1 MDLDKNNHARWIG
14 KSLTVDILYSRAG
27 IANQI
32 WIENSEGAI
41 LVDCGDG
48 ILRDLLKNK
57 INYGILTAIF
67 ITHGHFDHMGG
78 LHSLLGFLR
87 MIGREDTLV
96 INTPVNCIE
105 VESIVRE
112 FIRMYDLTT
121 EFPIILGYIGD
132 GDARSVAGMNIKA
145 YKMTHHGSIAGAG
158 ITDPLPALGYR
169 ISCGDETIAITG
181 DTGTEKFNKNLIKGA
196 DLAIIESTFR
206 DAKTA
211 DKKMTSKVH
220 LTEKLA
226 REYGKLAKEYILVHK
241 AYR

>member
-1 MDLDKNNHARWIG
+1 MNLDKNNYARWNG

-27 IANQI
+27 IANQV

-41 LVDCGDG
+41 LIDCGDG

-57 INYGILTAIF
+57 INYKKLSAIF

-87 MIGREDTLV
+87 MIGREETLV
-96 INTPVNCIE
+96 IYAPSDCIE
-105 VESIVRE
+105 VESMVRE
-112 FIRMYDLTT
+112 FTRIYDFTT
-121 EFPIILGYIGD
+121 EFPIILGNLNEGD
-132 GDARSVAGMNIKA
+132 KRSVAGMNIEVFE
-145 YKMTHHGSIAGAG
+145 MTHYGSVAGAG

-169 ISCGDETIAITG
+169 ISCEDEIIAITG
-181 DTGTEKFNKNLIKGA
+181 DTGTNKFNKNLVKGA
-196 DLAIIESTFR
+196 NLAIIESTFR
-206 DAKTA
+206 DTKSI
-211 DKKMTSKVH
+211 DKKMISKVH

-241 AYR
+241 AY